1 MKKSP
6 AKHPVR
12 QAKAKVKRVV
22 KKAVRRPAKLTQAKA
37 AQTLQQLKA
46 AVTAL
51 KPKGK
56 GGSAPSAAT
65 RVKRALGVATR
76 LNQLVKGMKKASIL

>member
-6 AKHPVR
+6 SKHPVR
-12 QAKAKVKRVV
+12 RATAKGKRVA
-22 KKAVRRPAKLTQAKA
+22 KKAARHPAKLTQAKA
-37 AQTLQQLKA
+37 AKTLQQLKA

-56 GGSAPSAAT
+56 GGSAPSAAI
-65 RVKRALGVATR
+65 RVQRALGVATR